1 MVKIKVKDK
10 SDYIESI
17 VKYKD
22 TTVLELITLIDRS
35 IDILRKEHEMTEV
48 NVWETLEN
56 YRMNIHYSCI

>member
-22 TTVLELITLIDRS
+22 TTILELITLIDRS

-56 YRMNIHYSCI
+56 YRMNLKEVE

>member
-22 TTVLELITLIDRS
+22 TTILELITLIDRS

-56 YRMNIHYSCI
+56 YRMNLKDVE

>member
-56 YRMNIHYSCI
+56 YRMNLKEVE